1 MAQASVGLLP
11 PSAGSVGDKGTD
23 VVEPI
28 QGIVTSPNRYFLIA
42 LLATAALAG
51 CASQKKTL
59 KSEAAQSSP
68 LAVSDVQKA
77 FAAEGLALDEAPFDE
92 SSGMPVTLV
101 SRGGSPLFAAIVY
114 GPSSVSAPLGIRVTD
129 SHHLVV
135 RVRNVVISYSAA
147 ASTTAEVQA
156 AVERLRR
163 SKKR

>member
-1 MAQASVGLLP
+1 
-11 PSAGSVGDKGTD
+11 
-23 VVEPI
+23 
-28 QGIVTSPNRYFLIA
+28 VTSLGRYVLVA
-42 LLATAALAG
+42 LLATAAFAG
-51 CASQKKTL
+51 CTSQKETPKSKT
-59 KSEAAQSSP
+59 AQPRP
-68 LAVSDVQKA
+68 LAASDVQKA

-135 RVRNVVISYSAA
+135 RVRNVLISYSAA

-156 AVERLRR
+156 AVERLRH

>member
-11 PSAGSVGDKGTD
+11 PSAGPVGDKGTD

-28 QGIVTSPNRYFLIA
+28 QGIVTSPCRHFLIA
-42 LLATAALAG
+42 LLATAAFAG

-59 KSEAAQSSP
+59 KSEAAQPSP

-92 SSGMPVTLV
+92 SSGPVTLV
-101 SRGGSPLFAAIVY
+101 SHGRSPLFAAIVY

-135 RVRNVVISYSAA
+135 RVRNVVISYSAT

>member
-1 MAQASVGLLP
+1 
-11 PSAGSVGDKGTD
+11 

-28 QGIVTSPNRYFLIA
+28 QGIVTSACRYFLIA
-42 LLATAALAG
+42 LLATAAFAG

-59 KSEAAQSSP
+59 KSEAAQPSP

-92 SSGMPVTLV
+92 SSGPVTLV
-101 SRGGSPLFAAIVY
+101 SHGRSAFAAIVY

-135 RVRNVVISYSAA
+135 RVRNVLISYSAA
-147 ASTTAEVQA
+147 ASTTAGVQA
-156 AVERLRR
+156 AVERLRH
-163 SKKR
+163 SKRG